1 MHNSALGCKD
11 QGGSM
16 ELQTKII
23 LLSLAFSFI
32 IALIVIPILKRL
44 KVGQMERKEGPQS
57 HLKKQGTPTM
67 GGIIIMLTLLVMGTY
82 ICFNYLKSDNTEE
95 QKIATH
101 LIPIIAATIG
111 FGVIGLIDDL
121 KKLIG
126 KNTDGLKPAYKMLGL
141 LIVSVGFSLYLT
153 QILHLGTD
161 TYIPFF
167 KASISLPIWL
177 YIPFA
182 VVVMLATTNAI
193 NLTDGI
199 DGLSTS
205 VTTIIITCLT
215 VIGIIFGVKEI
226 TLFGAI
232 LIGACLGF
240 LIFNLHPAK
249 VFMGDTGSLL
259 LGGAIASMALY
270 LKMPLILIIIALVP
284 VIETLSVI
292 IQVRHFKKTGER
304 IFKMTPI
311 HHHFELSGWNE
322 NKIVSVFSLITLVC
336 CIVGLL
342 AI

>member
-1 MHNSALGCKD
+1 
-11 QGGSM
+11 M
-16 ELQTKII
+16 EFQTKII
-23 LLSLAFSFI
+23 LISLAFSFI
-32 IALIVIPILKRL
+32 IALIVIPILKKM
-44 KVGQMERKEGPQS
+44 KVGQLERKEGPQS

-67 GGIIIMLTLLVMGTY
+67 GGTIIMLTLIIMGAY
-82 ICFNYLKSDNTEE
+82 ICFNYFKSQNAEELKTA
-95 QKIATH
+95 IH
-101 LIPIIAATIG
+101 LIPLISATIG

-126 KNTDGLKPAYKMLGL
+126 KNTEGLKPAYKMLGL

-167 KASISLPIWL
+167 KTSISLPVWL

-182 VVVMLATTNAI
+182 VVVMLATTNAV

-270 LKMPLILIIIALVP
+270 LKMPLLLIIIALVP
-284 VIETLSVI
+284 VMETLSVI

-311 HHHFELSGWNE
+311 HHHFELSGWHE

-336 CIVGLL
+336 CIIGLL